1 MTASIIDPVIVQIA
15 TADTEEDLINNSG
28 ETLELSLLIHIA
40 NNGDSAANVE
50 LWITNSSNTKLFP
63 ILPETSIGAKAGL
76 SNSTKLVLKA
86 GNKIRV
92 TASSTDV
99 FAMICPVA
107 GL

>member
-1 MTASIIDPVIVQIA
+1 MTASIIDPAIVQIA
-15 TADTEEDLINNSG
+15 SANTEQDLINNSG
-28 ETLELSLLIHIA
+28 ETRELSLLIHIT
-40 NNGDSAANVE
+40 NNGSSSANVQ

-63 ILPETSIGAKAGL
+63 VLPETSIGAKAGV

-99 FAMICPVA
+99 FAMICPVS
-107 GL
+107 GV

>member
-1 MTASIIDPVIVQIA
+1 MAASIIDPVIVQIG
-15 TADTEEDLINNSG
+15 TADTEQDLISNSG
-28 ETLELSLLIHIA
+28 ETRELSLLIHIA
-40 NNGDSAANVE
+40 NNGSSAANVQV
-50 LWITNSSNTKLFP
+50 WITNSSNTKLFP
-63 ILPETSIGAKAGL
+63 VLPETIIGAKVGL

-99 FAMICPVA
+99 YAMICPVS

>member
-1 MTASIIDPVIVQIA
+1 MTATLIDLVIVQIA

-63 ILPETSIGAKAGL
+63 ILPKSSIPAKNGV

-86 GNKIRV
+86 GNKIRI
-92 TASSTDV
+92 TADSRDV
-99 FAMICPVA
+99 NAMICPVS
-107 GL
+107 GQ

>member
-15 TADTEEDLINNSG
+15 TADTEQDLINNSG

-50 LWITNSSNTKLFP
+50 MWITDASNVKLFP
-63 ILPETSIGAKAGL
+63 LLPESAIPLKNGV

-99 FAMICPVA
+99 FAMICPVS

>member
-1 MTASIIDPVIVQIA
+1 MAISTIDPVIVKVSA
-15 TADTEEDLINNSG
+15 ANTEEDLINNSG
-28 ETLELSLLIHIA
+28 ETRELSLLIHIT
-40 NNGDSAANVE
+40 NNSSSSANVQ

-63 ILPETSIGAKAGL
+63 VLPETSIGAKAGV

-99 FAMICPVA
+99 FAMICPVS

>member
-1 MTASIIDPVIVQIA
+1 MTASIIDPAIVQIA
-15 TADTEEDLINNSG
+15 SANTEQDLINNSG
-28 ETLELSLLIHIA
+28 GTRELSLLIHIT
-40 NNGDSAANVE
+40 NNGSSAANVQ
-50 LWITNSSNTKLFP
+50 LWITDSSDTKLFP

-99 FAMICPVA
+99 YAMICPVS

>member
-1 MTASIIDPVIVQIA
+1 MTATLIDPVIVQIA

-28 ETLELSLLIHIA
+28 ETIELSLLIHIA
-40 NNGDSAANVE
+40 NNGSSAANVE

-63 ILPETSIGAKAGL
+63 VLPETSVGAKAGL

-86 GNKIRV
+86 GNKIRI
-92 TASSTDV
+92 TADSTDV
-99 FAMICPVA
+99 YAMICPVS

>member
-28 ETLELSLLIHIA
+28 ETRELSLLIHIA
-40 NNGDSAANVE
+40 NNDTSSANVQ

-63 ILPETSIGAKAGL
+63 VLPETSVGAKAGL

-86 GNKIRV
+86 GNKIRI
-92 TASSTDV
+92 TASSTNV
-99 FAMICPVA
+99 YAMICPVS

>member
-1 MTASIIDPVIVQIA
+1 MAASIIDPVIVQIA
-15 TADTEEDLINNSG
+15 TADTEQDLINNSG
-28 ETLELSLLIHIA
+28 ETSELSLLIHIA
-40 NNGDSAANVE
+40 NNGSSAANVE
-50 LWITNSSNTKLFP
+50 MWITNSSNTKLFP

>member
-1 MTASIIDPVIVQIA
+1 MAASIIDPAIIQVA

-28 ETLELSLLIHIA
+28 ETRELSLLIHIA
-40 NNGDSAANVE
+40 NNGTSAANVQ

-63 ILPETSIGAKAGL
+63 VLPETSVGAKAGL

-86 GNKIRV
+86 GNKIRI
-92 TASSTDV
+92 TASSTNV
-99 FAMICPVA
+99 YAMICPVS

>member
-1 MTASIIDPVIVQIA
+1 MTASIIDPAIVQIA
-15 TADTEEDLINNSG
+15 TADTEEDLISNSG
-28 ETLELSLLIHIA
+28 ETRELSLLIHIA

-50 LWITNSSNTKLFP
+50 MWITNASNTKLFP
-63 ILPETSIGAKAGL
+63 LLPESAIPAKNGV

-99 FAMICPVA
+99 FAMICPVS

>member
-1 MTASIIDPVIVQIA
+1 MTATLIDPVIIQIG
-15 TADTEEDLINNSG
+15 TADTEQDLISNSG
-28 ETLELSLLIHIA
+28 ETRELSLLIHIA
-40 NNGDSAANVE
+40 NNGDASANVE
-50 LWITNSSNTKLFP
+50 MWITDASNVKLFP
-63 ILPETSIGAKAGL
+63 LLPESVIPLKNGV

-99 FAMICPVA
+99 FAMICPVS